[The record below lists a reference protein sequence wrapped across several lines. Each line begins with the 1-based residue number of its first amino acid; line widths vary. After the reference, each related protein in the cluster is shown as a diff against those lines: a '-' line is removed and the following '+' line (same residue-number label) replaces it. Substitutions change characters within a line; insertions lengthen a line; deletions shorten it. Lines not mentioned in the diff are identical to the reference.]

1 MEEGQKILNVEDCL
15 LQGQR
20 LLDFSKMFSR
30 KLNSAEHVEKL
41 GFHSCF
47 SEYTL
52 CSSII
57 RGIAVLCYH
66 SISIIIY
73 NDFIYHNT

>member
-57 RGIAVLCYH
+57 RGIAKSCAITVYL
-66 SISIIIY
+66 S
-73 NDFIYHNT
+73 